1 VPKSPLYKS
10 PALAAAS
17 TEIVQNITGPP
28 WQDRNCYHQKPMSRN
43 NEQGFPRPAELV
55 RTEAAALEAL
65 AVRLDGPMS
74 AGFDRAVDLI
84 VRCGEGNG
92 RVVVTG
98 MGKSGIIAQK
108 IAATLS
114 STGSPA
120 LFLHP
125 AEAIHG
131 DLGVLM
137 PGDVVVALSASGETE
152 EILRLLATLKRKGD
166 ALVSFCCNLQSTL
179 AQASDV
185 ALDCG
190 VEREACGLNLAPTA
204 STTTML
210 ALGDA
215 LAVAVSL
222 RKGFRAEDFAE
233 LHPGGK
239 LGKRLAKVQ
248 DLMHSGAD
256 VPVVAPST
264 PMTDV
269 IYEMSSKKL
278 GIATVQEAG
287 KLLGLISDGDLRRLL
302 EREGGAALSRTAG
315 EAMHANPRTIRAN
328 ELAARALALL
338 EERKITSLV
347 VVDAD
352 DHVVGV
358 VHLHDLWGVELI

>member
-1 VPKSPLYKS
+1 MNQKN
-10 PALAAAS
+10 
-17 TEIVQNITGPP
+17 EN
-28 WQDRNCYHQKPMSRN
+28 DRMK
-43 NEQGFPRPAELV
+43 PAELV

-65 AVRLDGPMS
+65 AARLESTMAVD
-74 AGFDRAVDLI
+74 FDRAVDLI

-125 AEAIHG
+125 AEAVHG
-131 DLGVLM
+131 DVGVLM
-137 PGDVVVALSASGETE
+137 AGDVVIALSASGETE

-166 ALVSFCCNLQSTL
+166 ALVSFCCNLKSTL
-179 AQASDV
+179 ATASDV
-185 ALDCG
+185 ALDCS
-190 VEREACGLNLAPTA
+190 VDREACGLNLAPTA
-204 STTTML
+204 STTAML

-239 LGKRLAKVQ
+239 LGKQLAKVR
-248 DLMHSGAD
+248 DLMHAGGD
-256 VPVVAPST
+256 VPVVTPST
-264 PMTDV
+264 PMMDV
-269 IYEMSSKKL
+269 IFEMSSKKL
-278 GIATVQEAG
+278 GMTTVQEG
-287 KLLGLISDGDLRRLL
+287 GRLRGVISDGDLRRLL
-302 EREGGAALSRTAG
+302 EREGGAALSKTAG
-315 EAMHANPRTIRAN
+315 EAMNATPRTIAGS
-328 ELAARALALL
+328 ELAAKALAIL

-347 VVDAD
+347 VVGVDGE
-352 DHVVGV
+352 VEGV
-358 VHLHDLWGVELI
+358 VHLHDLWGVEMI

>member
-1 VPKSPLYKS
+1 MNPKSEEGPSDRDCLQ
-10 PALAAAS
+10 PAA
-17 TEIVQNITGPP
+17 
-28 WQDRNCYHQKPMSRN
+28 
-43 NEQGFPRPAELV
+43 LV

-65 AVRLDGPMS
+65 AERLEGTMAAD
-74 AGFDRAVDLI
+74 FERAVEMIL
-84 VRCGEGNG
+84 RCGESNG

-125 AEAIHG
+125 AEAVHG

-137 PGDVVVALSASGETE
+137 QGDVVIALSASGETE

-166 ALVSFCCNLQSTL
+166 ALISFCCSLTSTL
-179 AQASDV
+179 AAASDV
-185 ALDCG
+185 VLDCS
-190 VEREACGLNLAPTA
+190 VDREACGLNLAPTA
-204 STTTML
+204 STTAML

-239 LGKRLAKVQ
+239 LGKQLAKVR
-248 DLMHSGAD
+248 DLMHAGLD
-256 VPVVAPST
+256 VPVVALST

-278 GIATVQEAG
+278 GMTTVQEEG
-287 KLLGLISDGDLRRLL
+287 HLRGVISDGDLRRLL

-315 EAMHANPRTIRAN
+315 EAMNPRPRTILPS
-328 ELAARALALL
+328 ELAARALAIM

-347 VVDAD
+347 AVEEHGWVA
-352 DHVVGV
+352 GV

>member
-1 VPKSPLYKS
+1 MNPKQDAGCPDQQELS
-10 PALAAAS
+10 PAS
-17 TEIVQNITGPP
+17 
-28 WQDRNCYHQKPMSRN
+28 
-43 NEQGFPRPAELV
+43 LV
-55 RTEAAALEAL
+55 RTEAAALHAL
-65 AVRLDGPMS
+65 ADRLDGPM
-74 AGFDRAVDLI
+74 AAPFHRAVDLI
-84 VRCGEGNG
+84 LNCGSCNG
-92 RVVVTG
+92 RVIVTG

-125 AEAIHG
+125 AEAVHG

-137 PGDVVVALSASGETE
+137 PGDVVIALSASGETE

-166 ALVSFCCNLQSTL
+166 ALISFCCNLQSTL
-179 AQASDV
+179 ATASDV

-204 STTTML
+204 STTAML

-222 RKGFRAEDFAE
+222 RKGFKAEDFAE

-239 LGKRLAKVQ
+239 LGKRLARVA
-248 DLMHSGAD
+248 DLMHAGDDIPTVS
-256 VPVVAPST
+256 PST

-278 GIATVQEAG
+278 GMTTVQENG
-287 KLLGLISDGDLRRLL
+287 RLLGVISDGDLRRLL
-302 EREGGAALSRTAG
+302 EHEGGAALTKSAG
-315 EAMHANPRTIRAN
+315 EAMHPAPRTIASS

-347 VVDAD
+347 VVDSAGK
-352 DHVVGV
+352 VEGV
-358 VHLHDLWGVELI
+358 LHLHDLWGIELI

>member
-1 VPKSPLYKS
+1 MNQENQKNCLH
-10 PALAAAS
+10 PA
-17 TEIVQNITGPP
+17 
-28 WQDRNCYHQKPMSRN
+28 D
-43 NEQGFPRPAELV
+43 LV

-65 AVRLDGPMS
+65 AARLEGSMS
-74 AGFDRAVDLI
+74 SAFEQAVELI

-125 AEAIHG
+125 AEAVHG

-137 PGDVVVALSASGETE
+137 PGDVVIALSASGETE

-179 AQASDV
+179 ATASDV
-185 ALDCG
+185 VLDCG
-190 VEREACGLNLAPTA
+190 IEREACGMNLAPTA
-204 STTTML
+204 STTAML

-215 LAVAVSL
+215 LAIAVSL
-222 RKGFRAEDFAE
+222 RKGFRPEDFAE

-239 LGKRLAKVQ
+239 LGKKLARVG
-248 DLMHSGAD
+248 DLMHSGED
-256 VPVVAPST
+256 IPVVKPST

-278 GIATVQEAG
+278 GITTVQENG
-287 KLLGLISDGDLRRLL
+287 KLRGVISDGDLRRLL

-315 EAMHANPRTIRAN
+315 EAMNAHPRTIAPG
-328 ELAARALALL
+328 ELAAKALAIL
-338 EERKITSLV
+338 EERKITSLI
-347 VVDAD
+347 VVDSEA
-352 DHVVGV
+352 HVEGV
-358 VHLHDLWGVELI
+358 LHLHDLWGVELI

>member
-1 VPKSPLYKS
+1 MNPKSEEGPSDRDCLQ
-10 PALAAAS
+10 PAA
-17 TEIVQNITGPP
+17 
-28 WQDRNCYHQKPMSRN
+28 
-43 NEQGFPRPAELV
+43 LV

-65 AVRLDGPMS
+65 ADRLEGPM
-74 AGFDRAVDLI
+74 AADFERAVEMIL
-84 VRCGEGNG
+84 RCGESNG

-125 AEAIHG
+125 AEAVHG

-137 PGDVVVALSASGETE
+137 QGDVVIALSASGETE

-166 ALVSFCCNLQSTL
+166 ALISFCCSLTSTL
-179 AQASDV
+179 AAASDV
-185 ALDCG
+185 VLDCS
-190 VEREACGLNLAPTA
+190 VDREACGLNLAPTA
-204 STTTML
+204 STTAML

-239 LGKRLAKVQ
+239 LGKQLAKVR
-248 DLMHSGAD
+248 DLMHAGLD
-256 VPVVAPST
+256 VPVVALST

-278 GIATVQEAG
+278 GMTTVQEEG
-287 KLLGLISDGDLRRLL
+287 HLRGVISDGDLRRLL

-315 EAMHANPRTIRAN
+315 EAMNPHPRTIIPS
-328 ELAARALALL
+328 ELAARALAIM

-347 VVDAD
+347 AVEEHGWVA
-352 DHVVGV
+352 GV

>member
-1 VPKSPLYKS
+1 MPTTREDDPFQPASPG
-10 PALAAAS
+10 PA
-17 TEIVQNITGPP
+17 
-28 WQDRNCYHQKPMSRN
+28 D
-43 NEQGFPRPAELV
+43 LV

-65 AVRLDGPMS
+65 AARLEGSMAES
-74 AGFDRAVDLI
+74 FARAVELI
-84 VRCGEGNG
+84 VRCGESNG

-125 AEAIHG
+125 AEAVHG
-131 DLGVLM
+131 DLGMLM
-137 PGDVVVALSASGETE
+137 PGDVVIALSASGETE

-179 AQASDV
+179 ATASDV
-185 ALDCG
+185 ALDCS
-190 VEREACGLNLAPTA
+190 VEREACWLNLAPTA

-215 LAVAVSL
+215 LAIAVSL

-239 LGKRLAKVQ
+239 LGKRLAKVS
-248 DLMHSGAD
+248 DLMHAGGD
-256 VPVVAPST
+256 VPVVAPAT

-278 GIATVQEAG
+278 GITTVQQDG
-287 KLLGLISDGDLRRLL
+287 LLRGVISDGDLRRLL
-302 EREGGAALSRTAG
+302 EREGGAALSKTAG
-315 EAMHANPRTIRAN
+315 EAMNAHPRTIASS
-328 ELAARALALL
+328 ELAAKALAIL
-338 EERKITSLV
+338 EERKITSLI
-347 VVDAD
+347 VVDAEG
-352 DHVVGV
+352 HVEGV

>member
-1 VPKSPLYKS
+1 MSLKPEDDLFQ
-10 PALAAAS
+10 PAA
-17 TEIVQNITGPP
+17 
-28 WQDRNCYHQKPMSRN
+28 
-43 NEQGFPRPAELV
+43 LV

-65 AVRLDGPMS
+65 ASRLEGEMAEPFS
-74 AGFDRAVDLI
+74 RAVELI
-84 VRCGEGNG
+84 LRCGEANG
-92 RVVVTG
+92 RVVLTG

-125 AEAIHG
+125 AEAVHG
-131 DLGVLM
+131 DVGVVLK
-137 PGDVVVALSASGETE
+137 GDVVIALSASGETE
-152 EILRLLATLKRKGD
+152 EILRLLATAKRKGD
-166 ALVSFCCNLQSTL
+166 ALVSFCCNLKSTL

-204 STTTML
+204 STTAML

-215 LAVAVSL
+215 LAIAVSL

-239 LGKRLAKVQ
+239 LGKRLAKVR
-248 DLMHSGAD
+248 DLMHTGED
-256 VPVVAPST
+256 VPMVALST

-269 IYEMSSKKL
+269 IFEMSSKKL
-278 GIATVQEAG
+278 GITTVQEDDCLRG
-287 KLLGLISDGDLRRLL
+287 VISDGDLRRLL

-315 EAMHANPRTIRAN
+315 EAMNAHPKTIASS
-328 ELAARALALL
+328 ELAAKALAVL
-338 EERKITSLV
+338 EERKITSLI
-347 VVDAD
+347 VVDAEMR
-352 DHVVGV
+352 VEGV

>member
-1 VPKSPLYKS
+1 MTQDNQQDPL
-10 PALAAAS
+10 
-17 TEIVQNITGPP
+17 T
-28 WQDRNCYHQKPMSRN
+28 
-43 NEQGFPRPAELV
+43 PAELV

-65 AVRLDGPMS
+65 AKRLDGPML
-74 AGFDRAVDLI
+74 ADFDRAVELV

-98 MGKSGIIAQK
+98 MGKSGVIAQK

-125 AEAIHG
+125 AEAVHG

-185 ALDCG
+185 ALDCS

-204 STTTML
+204 STTSML

-222 RKGFRAEDFAE
+222 RRGFKAEDFAE

-239 LGKRLAKVQ
+239 LGKQLAKVR
-248 DLMHSGAD
+248 DLMHAGED
-256 VPVVAPST
+256 LPVVGPETRMS
-264 PMTDV
+264 DV
-269 IYEMSSKKL
+269 IFEMSSKKL
-278 GIATVQEAG
+278 GMTTVQQDG
-287 KLLGLISDGDLRRLL
+287 RLRGVISDGDLRRLL
-302 EREGGAALSRTAG
+302 EREGGAALSKTAG
-315 EAMHANPRTIRAN
+315 EAMNANPRTIAAG
-328 ELAARALALL
+328 ELAARALAIL

-347 VVDAD
+347 VTDGTGKVE
-352 DHVVGV
+352 GV

>member
-1 VPKSPLYKS
+1 MNQSS
-10 PALAAAS
+10 
-17 TEIVQNITGPP
+17 Q
-28 WQDRNCYHQKPMSRN
+28 RNPEANPSD
-43 NEQGFPRPAELV
+43 PAELGPAALV

-65 AVRLDGPMS
+65 ALRLEGQMAEPF
-74 AGFDRAVDLI
+74 GRAVELI
-84 VRCGEGNG
+84 LRCGESNG

-120 LFLHP
+120 MFLHP
-125 AEAIHG
+125 AEAVHG
-131 DLGVLM
+131 DLGVLL

-166 ALVSFCCNLQSTL
+166 ALVSFSCNLNSTL
-179 AQASDV
+179 AVASDV

-215 LAVAVSL
+215 LAIAVSL

-239 LGKRLAKVQ
+239 LGKRLAKVR
-248 DLMHSGAD
+248 DLMHSGDD
-256 VPVVAPST
+256 VPVVAST
-264 PMTDV
+264 TSMTDV

-278 GIATVQEAG
+278 GMATVQDEG
-287 KLLGLISDGDLRRLL
+287 QLRGVISDGDLRRLL

-315 EAMHANPRTIRAN
+315 EAMNAHPRTIAAS
-328 ELAARALALL
+328 ELAATALAIL

-347 VVDAD
+347 VVDANQT
-352 DHVVGV
+352 VEGV
-358 VHLHDLWGVELI
+358 LHLHDLWGVELI

>member
-1 VPKSPLYKS
+1 MQDDAFH
-10 PALAAAS
+10 PAA
-17 TEIVQNITGPP
+17 
-28 WQDRNCYHQKPMSRN
+28 
-43 NEQGFPRPAELV
+43 LV
-55 RTEAAALEAL
+55 RTEAAALEVL
-65 AVRLDGPMS
+65 AARLEGPM
-74 AGFDRAVDLI
+74 AAPFARAVDMIL
-84 VRCGEGNG
+84 RCGESNG

-125 AEAIHG
+125 AEAVHG

-137 PGDVVVALSASGETE
+137 SGDVVVALSASGETE

-166 ALVSFCCNLQSTL
+166 ALISFSCNLQSTL

-185 ALDCG
+185 ALDCS
-190 VEREACGLNLAPTA
+190 VEREACGLNLVPTA
-204 STTTML
+204 STTAML

-239 LGKRLAKVQ
+239 LGKRLAKVRE
-248 DLMHSGAD
+248 LMHSGEEIPAVTPFTPMAD
-256 VPVVAPST
+256 V
-264 PMTDV
+264 
-269 IYEMSSKKL
+269 IFEMSSKKL
-278 GIATVQEAG
+278 GITTVQEG
-287 KLLGLISDGDLRRLL
+287 GRLNGVISDGDLRRLL
-302 EREGGAALSRTAG
+302 EREGGAALSKTAG
-315 EAMHANPRTIRAN
+315 EAMNPHPRTIASS
-328 ELAARALALL
+328 ELAAKALAIL

-352 DHVVGV
+352 GKVEGI

>member
-1 VPKSPLYKS
+1 MSQSSQRNPEPGSVG
-10 PALAAAS
+10 PA
-17 TEIVQNITGPP
+17 G
-28 WQDRNCYHQKPMSRN
+28 
-43 NEQGFPRPAELV
+43 LV

-65 AVRLDGPMS
+65 ATRLDGPM
-74 AGFDRAVDLI
+74 AEPFDRAVELML
-84 VRCGEGNG
+84 RCGQGNG

-108 IAATLS
+108 IAPTLS

-125 AEAIHG
+125 AEAGHG
-131 DLGVLM
+131 DLGVLLA
-137 PGDVVVALSASGETE
+137 GDVVVALSASGETE

-166 ALVSFCCNLQSTL
+166 ALVSFTCNLNSTL

-215 LAVAVSL
+215 LAIAVSL

-239 LGKRLAKVQ
+239 LGKRLAKVG
-248 DLMHSGAD
+248 DLMHTGEA
-256 VPVVAPST
+256 VPVVSPAT

-278 GIATVQEAG
+278 GIATVQDQG
-287 KLLGLISDGDLRRLL
+287 KLRGVISDGDLRRLL

-315 EAMHANPRTIRAN
+315 EAMNAHPRTIASS
-328 ELAARALALL
+328 ELAATALALL
-338 EERKITSLV
+338 EERKITSLIVIDGEQV
-347 VVDAD
+347 VE
-352 DHVVGV
+352 GV

>member
-1 VPKSPLYKS
+1 
-10 PALAAAS
+10 
-17 TEIVQNITGPP
+17 
-28 WQDRNCYHQKPMSRN
+28 M
-43 NEQGFPRPAELV
+43 AEPF
-55 RTEAAALEAL
+55 R
-65 AVRLDGPMS
+65 
-74 AGFDRAVDLI
+74 RAVQLI
-84 VRCGEGNG
+84 LRCGHENG

-125 AEAIHG
+125 AEAVHG

-137 PGDVVVALSASGETE
+137 VGDVVIALSASGETE

-166 ALVSFCCNLQSTL
+166 ALISFCCNLNSTL

-190 VEREACGLNLAPTA
+190 VKREACGMNLAPTA

-215 LAVAVSL
+215 LAIAVSL
-222 RKGFRAEDFAE
+222 RKGFRAEDFAD

-239 LGKRLAKVQ
+239 LGKRLAKVR
-248 DLMHSGAD
+248 DLMHSGDAL
-256 VPVVAPST
+256 PAVAPT
-264 PMTDV
+264 TAMTDV

-278 GIATVQEAG
+278 GITTVLEDG
-287 KLLGLISDGDLRRLL
+287 RLRGVISDGDLRRLL

-315 EAMHANPRTIRAN
+315 EAMNPHPRTILGSD
-328 ELAARALALL
+328 LAATALTLL
-338 EERKITSLV
+338 EQRKITSLV
-347 VVDAD
+347 VVDAEN
-352 DHVVGV
+352 VVEGV